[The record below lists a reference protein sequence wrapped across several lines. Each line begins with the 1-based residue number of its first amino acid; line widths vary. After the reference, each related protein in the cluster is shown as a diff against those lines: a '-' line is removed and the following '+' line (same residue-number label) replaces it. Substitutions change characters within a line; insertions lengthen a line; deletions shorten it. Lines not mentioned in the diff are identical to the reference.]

1 MTPERRA
8 EIAKEGR
15 RKTVGYQKN
24 SVDSYQSF
32 LVGAVSPRGEPHIN
46 RVETLVG
53 RFGSQSEL
61 ARLLETKQSTVQY
74 WAATGRIPSKWH

>member
-1 MTPERRA
+1 M
-8 EIAKEGR
+8 
-15 RKTVGYQKN
+15 
-24 SVDSYQSF
+24 
-32 LVGAVSPRGEPHIN
+32 N